1 MNLARV
7 LSQSAVRYG
16 EKAAVVF
23 GDRTY
28 SYNEIARTAAKY
40 AGCLESM
47 GVKKGDRV
55 AIQLPKCMEFLFA
68 HLGNLRIGAVTV
80 PVNPDYTPEEV
91 EYFLSDSGSSL
102 LIADRKRL
110 LRIGSAVGSIKG
122 LQVALTDAEGPDGS
136 LSLTER
142 AEKAEAGEPR
152 AYPAGNDDAA
162 MICYTSGTTGR
173 SKGAVITHGNLVS
186 NMRALQEIWAWTDR
200 DRLLHVLPL
209 FHIHGLAVAMHGAL
223 HAGSTV
229 FMTWKFDPRLTW
241 QTIEKEKITLF
252 MAVPTIYH
260 RLMEVWDAVRPDLR
274 SMRVFISGSAPLS
287 ETLFQRFEETT
298 GFRILE
304 RYGMTEAQMIASNP
318 LEPARRVSKSVG
330 YPLPGVEIRLASPE
344 GVTVRPGEI
353 GEVRVKG
360 ENVFKGYWRM
370 PEKTAEAVQGRWLR
384 SGDLGYQD
392 PEDDFRLYLVGRS
405 KELIISGGL
414 NVYPKEVESALE
426 RHDAVE
432 EAAVFGLPDE
442 DFGEKVSAAVVLKQ
456 GVSPPHPEKLLAF
469 ARQYLSG
476 YKCPRKIFFLDS
488 LPKNA
493 MGKVQKE
500 ELRKG
505 FLSELGLEGS

>member
-7 LSQSAVRYG
+7 LSQSAGRYG
-16 EKAAVVF
+16 EKTAVVF

-28 SYNEIARTAAKY
+28 SYYKIDRTAAKY
-40 AGCLESM
+40 AGCLERM
-47 GVKKGDRV
+47 GLKKGDRV
-55 AIQLPKCMEFLFA
+55 AIQLPKCMEFLFV
-68 HLGNLRIGAVTV
+68 HLGNLTIGAVTV
-80 PVNPDYTPEEV
+80 PLNPDYTPTEV
-91 EYFLSDSGSSL
+91 KYFLADSGSSL
-102 LIADRKRL
+102 LITDRKRF

-136 LSLTER
+136 LPLGER
-142 AEKAEAGEPR
+142 AEKADTRER
-152 AYPAGNDDAA
+152 RRYPAGNDDAA

-186 NMRALQEIWAWTDR
+186 NMKALQEIWAWTDR

-229 FMTWKFDPRLTW
+229 FMNGKFDPRLTW

-260 RLMEVWDAVRPDLR
+260 RLMEVWSAMRPDLR
-274 SMRVFISGSAPLS
+274 SIRVFISGSAPLS
-287 ETLFQRFEETT
+287 ETLFQRFEKAT

-318 LEPARRVSKSVG
+318 LEPARRVPRSVG
-330 YPLPGVEIRLASPE
+330 YPLPGVEIRLASSE
-344 GVTVRPGEI
+344 GNTVRPGEI

-370 PEKTAEAVQGRWLR
+370 PEKTAEAVQEGWLR

-442 DFGEKVSAAVVLKQ
+442 DFGETVSAAVVLKQ
-456 GVSPPHPEKLLAF
+456 GVPPPDPEKLRAF

>member
-23 GDRTY
+23 EARTY
-28 SYNEIARTAAKY
+28 SYNEIDRTAEKY
-40 AGCLESM
+40 ACCIERM
-47 GVKKGDRV
+47 GLKKGDRV
-55 AIQLPKCMEFLFA
+55 AIQLSKCMEFLFT
-68 HLGNLRIGAVTV
+68 HLGNLRMGAVTV
-80 PVNPDYTPEEV
+80 PINPDYTPAEV
-91 EYFLSDSGSSL
+91 KYFLSDSDSSL
-102 LIADRKRL
+102 LVTDRKRF
-110 LRIGSAVGSIKG
+110 LRIESAVGSIKG

-136 LSLTER
+136 PSLAER
-142 AEKAEAGEPR
+142 AEEAETGEAR
-152 AYPAGNDDAA
+152 EYPEANDDAA

-173 SKGAVITHGNLVS
+173 SKGAVITHGNLIS
-186 NMRALQEIWAWTDR
+186 NMKALQETWAWSAR

-223 HAGSTV
+223 YAGSTV
-229 FMTWKFDPRLTW
+229 FMIPKFDPRLTW
-241 QTIEKEKITLF
+241 QTIEREKITLF

-260 RLMEVWDAVRPDLR
+260 RLMEAWDEVRPNLD
-274 SMRVFISGSAPLS
+274 SMRVFISGSAPLP
-287 ETLFQRFEETT
+287 ETLFQRFKEAT

-318 LEPARRVSKSVG
+318 LEPARRLPTSVG
-330 YPLPGVEIRLASPE
+330 YPLPGVELRLVSPE
-344 GVTVRPGEI
+344 GNTVPPGEI
-353 GEVRVKG
+353 GEVLVQG

-370 PEKTAEAVQGRWLR
+370 PEKTAEAVQEGWLR

-392 PEDDFRLYLVGRS
+392 PEDDLRLYLVGRS

-426 RHDAVE
+426 RYEAVE

-442 DFGEKVSAAVVLKQ
+442 DLGEKVSAAVVLRE
-456 GVSPPHPEKLLAF
+456 GVSPPGPEELLAL
-469 ARQYLSG
+469 ARQYLTG
-476 YKCPRKIFFLDS
+476 YKCPRRIFFLDS

-493 MGKVQKE
+493 MGKVQKD
-500 ELRKG
+500 ELRKMV
-505 FLSELGLEGS
+505 S